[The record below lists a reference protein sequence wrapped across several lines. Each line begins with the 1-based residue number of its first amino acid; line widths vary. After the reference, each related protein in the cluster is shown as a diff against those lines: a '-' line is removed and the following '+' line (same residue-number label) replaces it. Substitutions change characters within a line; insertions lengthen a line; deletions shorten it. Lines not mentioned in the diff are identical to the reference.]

1 MLGVQGLEEQ
11 EADPMRRQRI
21 VGDDGDDGGGGDDGG
36 VCEVVCPSFCDF
48 LRG

>member
-1 MLGVQGLEEQ
+1 MLGVQGPEE
-11 EADPMRRQRI
+11 EADPTWRLRI
-21 VGDDGDDGGGGDDGG
+21 VGDDGDDDGGGDDDG